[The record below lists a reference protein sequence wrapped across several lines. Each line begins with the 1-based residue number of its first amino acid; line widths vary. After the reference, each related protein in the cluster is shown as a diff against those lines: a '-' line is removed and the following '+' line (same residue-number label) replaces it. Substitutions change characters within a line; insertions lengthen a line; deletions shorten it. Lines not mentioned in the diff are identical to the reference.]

1 MPKGA
6 QDEGPLLPPPL
17 PLGAIDQ
24 RQHHFKISDSK
35 ALMPRLYMALAPGSS
50 VVDTG
55 SPEPKLF
62 PCLL

>member
-1 MPKGA
+1 MPRGA
-6 QDEGPLLPPPL
+6 QDEGPLLPSRL
-17 PLGAIDQ
+17 PLDAMDQ
-24 RQHHFKISDSK
+24 RQHHYKISDSQ
-35 ALMPRLYMALAPGSS
+35 ALMARLYMALAPGSS